1 MFIEEATK
9 DQDTLAVQPY
19 NNHPALRAVARV
31 ISVLFHP
38 LFIPVY
44 IAAFVV
50 YYTPIFPGFDERGKG
65 LLVLRFLIIY
75 TVFPLATVLIAKG
88 LGFVQSVYLRTQ
100 KERIIPYV
108 ACGVYYFWMWY
119 VLRNQPEFPRE
130 MEDLALGIFLAAS
143 GGLFLNSYLK
153 ISMHGI
159 SLGVMIAFVYGLA
172 LSVESS
178 FGVYLSIATLITG
191 LVCTARLINTDH
203 TPAEVYI
210 GLAVGILG
218 QLIAFWV

>member
-1 MFIEEATK
+1 
-9 DQDTLAVQPY
+9 
-19 NNHPALRAVARV
+19 
-31 ISVLFHP
+31 
-38 LFIPVY
+38 
-44 IAAFVV
+44 
-50 YYTPIFPGFDERGKG
+50 
-65 LLVLRFLIIY
+65 
-75 TVFPLATVLIAKG
+75 
-88 LGFVQSVYLRTQ
+88 
-100 KERIIPYV
+100 
-108 ACGVYYFWMWY
+108 
-119 VLRNQPEFPRE
+119 